1 MKQYL
6 FIADSFQELNPK
18 KDTTLFMM
26 RESIK
31 NNVEVFHACIED
43 ILFKDGEVLSRASFV
58 KDVNNLKLDA
68 AKKLVPLKAF
78 DRVFMRKEPPVD
90 TNYMNALHL
99 LGLAQEH
106 GVRISNNP
114 NAIQNF
120 NEKVFATYFSDLMP
134 KTLITS
140 NIDILKEFYNLHKK
154 IIIKPLDGMGGES
167 IYKIESLE
175 ERELLIIDE
184 LTNSGTRMIMVQE
197 FIEEI
202 FEGDFRVLIINGI
215 PFKKVLARIPQ
226 NGSFKGNLAAGGR
239 GVAKDI
245 SNNQLKIANAV
256 SKRLSEHGIDFAGI
270 DIIGNYLTEI
280 NITCPTCAC
289 EIYDQTGENPIEVY
303 LKENE

>member
-58 KDVNNLKLDA
+58 SDVNSLKLDA

-78 DRVFMRKEPPVD
+78 DWIFMRKEPPVD

-106 GVRISNNP
+106 GARISNNP

-120 NEKVFATYFSDLMP
+120 NEKVFATYDGFADVFCNGFAIEDLGA
-134 KTLITS
+134 
-140 NIDILKEFYNLHKK
+140 H
-154 IIIKPLDGMGGES
+154 
-167 IYKIESLE
+167 
-175 ERELLIIDE
+175 
-184 LTNSGTRMIMVQE
+184 V
-197 FIEEI
+197 
-202 FEGDFRVLIINGI
+202 RVL
-215 PFKKVLARIPQ
+215 
-226 NGSFKGNLAAGGR
+226 S
-239 GVAKDI
+239 
-245 SNNQLKIANAV
+245 
-256 SKRLSEHGIDFAGI
+256 
-270 DIIGNYLTEI
+270 
-280 NITCPTCAC
+280 
-289 EIYDQTGENPIEVY
+289 
-303 LKENE
+303 